1 MLMNMVEENIQ
12 FVYLSMMETSGLGPK
27 MPLPTKPSTEV
38 GDWMSGVCE
47 AAFSNSLY
55 VHFLVWLKQKAL
67 MMIKLSAITGKNW
80 RVLCGRR
87 RFLAIL
93 PYWRWPT
100 WYLGITHSGR
110 LHLEELI
117 SSHPLRVKCTRF
129 LDSWSVSLVLKK
141 TTTKHKPNKNKQQGE
156 NSYCVIHSFSPLLH
170 FQVVS

>member
-1 MLMNMVEENIQ
+1 MLMNRVEENIQ
-12 FVYLSMMETSGLGPK
+12 FMYLSMMETSGLGPK

-141 TTTKHKPNKNKQQGE
+141 QQQNTNQTKTNNRERTLIVWYTLSLH
-156 NSYCVIHSFSPLLH
+156 SYTFR
-170 FQVVS
+170 